1 MMFSDTKWTA
11 AGDWHGLLLS
21 FGSAADPG
29 EMATALEN
37 VGTVVSTQVIKT
49 SHKKVF
55 SPQQR

>member
-1 MMFSDTKWTA
+1 MMFSHTKWTA

-37 VGTVVSTQVIKT
+37 VGTVVSTHVIKADE
-49 SHKKVF
+49 S
-55 SPQQR
+55 